1 MSAGTNLSDY
11 LPFYDAQTDEFKEI
25 CETEQSLIDALW
37 QEDAEILRE
46 AFVITAENQGLLRL
60 ESILGL
66 SSSGLTIDE
75 RRENIIFKL
84 MGETPYTMNSLYKM
98 LKLICG
104 GRFVLEYGS
113 EPYTL
118 YVGLGYLSIG
128 QYSVIKSLLYKIL
141 PANIG
146 IIIEQIF
153 NTHGEISIFTHGA
166 LSELTYIEVREK
178 EI

>member
-1 MSAGTNLSDY
+1 MSAGSKLSDY
-11 LPFYDAQTDEFKEI
+11 LPFCDAQTDEFKEI
-25 CETEQSLIDALW
+25 CEAEQSLIDTLW

-46 AFVITAENQGLLRL
+46 SFVITAEDQGLLRL
-60 ESILGL
+60 ERILGL
-66 SSSGLTIDE
+66 SSAGLTTDE

-146 IIIEQIF
+146 IIIEQVF
-153 NTHGEISIFTHGA
+153 NTHGEISVYTHG
-166 LSELTYIEVREK
+166 ELAVYKHIEVREN